1 MNVEESKA
9 HAVYVARFRTI
20 MEFVGWGMFLAF
32 AMLPLFVR
40 LAFEV
45 GAVCLGIYIASLF
58 VASGIVAVLI
68 QRTTRAE
75 IGLWINPLSLNPLG
89 IAERLCFSFASGLL
103 AFSLLS
109 SLTIYWSGSLVHGAP
124 MSEIWEYILP
134 YVIIALAFIPS
145 FPIIHI
151 VISYLKKRLKE
162 ERVRR
167 KTVVLV
173 KEDLEKSVVN
183 ALKSLGLSFE
193 EVDEGSKLSAPIP
206 SYKIKDRDISLRIF
220 QAGAKTA
227 TVITIARTP
236 EDYRKAEEIER
247 SIDTFIGSVT

>member
-1 MNVEESKA
+1 
-9 HAVYVARFRTI
+9 
-20 MEFVGWGMFLAF
+20 
-32 AMLPLFVR
+32 
-40 LAFEV
+40 
-45 GAVCLGIYIASLF
+45 
-58 VASGIVAVLI
+58 
-68 QRTTRAE
+68 
-75 IGLWINPLSLNPLG
+75 
-89 IAERLCFSFASGLL
+89 
-103 AFSLLS
+103 
-109 SLTIYWSGSLVHGAP
+109 

-167 KTVVLV
+167 KMVLLR

-193 EVDEGSKLSAPIP
+193 EVDEGSKLAGPIP
-206 SYKIKDRDISLRIF
+206 SYKIKDHDISLRIF
-220 QAGAKTA
+220 QEGAKSA
-227 TVITIARTP
+227 SVITIARTP

-247 SIDTFIGSVT
+247 SIDTFIGSVA